1 MVFPVRKEKHPSL
14 ESPKKRPRPQDS
26 AKDPSEPWPCLALS
40 VQAQL
45 SQDKLVVI
53 FSTTKQISVKIT
65 CQQQHEAALW
75 TPSTD
80 HSIVR
85 ACPPPSPPVTYGHRT
100 TTPGL
105 ASAPEHLGSSP
116 LPRALPCSF
125 LHTELPPGCRSAR
138 LKCHLLSKALP
149 DLTAVPLHAA
159 LPGDPRQTASRSSR
173 CLLVLMSPE
182 FKAPGVTGWHSLS
195 CEPTAGLQF

>member
-1 MVFPVRKEKHPSL
+1 MGIPVVFPVRKEKHPSL
-14 ESPKKRPRPQDS
+14 ESPKKRPWPQDS

-85 ACPPPSPPVTYGHRT
+85 ACPPPSPPITCAHRT
-100 TTPGL
+100 TTPQAWPLFLNTWAPLLSPGL
-105 ASAPEHLGSSP
+105 CPAPSS
-116 LPRALPCSF
+116 
-125 LHTELPPGCRSAR
+125 TRS
-138 LKCHLLSKALP
+138 CHLAAAQLS
-149 DLTAVPLHAA
+149 
-159 LPGDPRQTASRSSR
+159 SS
-173 CLLVLMSPE
+173 
-182 FKAPGVTGWHSLS
+182 VT
-195 CEPTAGLQF
+195 F

>member
-1 MVFPVRKEKHPSL
+1 MGIPVVFPVRKEKHSSL
-14 ESPKKRPRPQDS
+14 ESPKKCPWPQDS

-53 FSTTKQISVKIT
+53 FFTTKQISVKTT
-65 CQQQHEAALW
+65 CQQEHETALW
-75 TPSTD
+75 TPSND

-85 ACPPPSPPVTYGHRT
+85 ACPPPPPLSPMATAPPHHSPPGPAFV
-100 TTPGL
+100 
-105 ASAPEHLGSSP
+105 PEHLGSSP

-125 LHTELPPGCRSAR
+125 LRTELSAGCHSAQ
-138 LKCHLLSKALP
+138 LKGHLLRKALP

-159 LPGDPRQTASRSSR
+159 LPGDP
-173 CLLVLMSPE
+173 
-182 FKAPGVTGWHSLS
+182 W
-195 CEPTAGLQF
+195 